1 MSKLLKKEHEY
12 FHLLMYNLI
21 CSIEPKFTKG
31 AAEHRSKGDLWDM
44 SDEELD
50 QNIEDELKDLIVYWA
65 EKERR
70 KHNGT
75 SNTT

>member
-1 MSKLLKKEHEY
+1 MKRLYKKEHDY

-31 AAEHRSKGDLWDM
+31 AVEHREKGDLWNMPD
-44 SDEELD
+44 DELD

-65 EKERR
+65 EKQRR
-70 KHNGT
+70 LAFKDDA
-75 SNTT
+75 